1 MASQQKSWSFN
12 QPVLLRKRRQASS
25 LLVWSGVAATAGGVL
40 WMVLAPLQES
50 IAVQGKLQPLGQVR
64 AILAPAPGVVERVLV
79 RDGMVVQAG
88 QLLVQMDLRQARQQ
102 LAASRSVLE
111 RLENENRIYRAALG
125 EQPAAGLTLN
135 QRRALDKQR
144 ELLRERRLASAQELR
159 RASTRVASLE
169 RSLKAS
175 DEIARRYRSLVGS
188 GALSAVALID
198 VQERADQQRSDL
210 LEAQAE
216 LKRVLAVSKAGEAS
230 GELDLRNRFEANLR
244 QIAQLRQQ
252 VDDAQ
257 RVISLSE
264 LRAPV
269 AGVTFDVAVTP
280 GSVLADSAKP
290 LLKVVPQQQLQARVY
305 LPNSAIGFVQ
315 PGQRALVSL
324 DSFPAA
330 DYGRIGAKVVSV
342 GSDALPP
349 DQQREVLG
357 TEVRGLY
364 FPATLQLD
372 RQTLPAG
379 TRSIPLTAGMSLT
392 ADLQLRERR
401 FISLFTAFFDDKLK
415 SLERMR

>member
-1 MASQQKSWSFN
+1 MNGRQSWSFN

-25 LLVWSGVAATAGGVL
+25 LLVWTGVAATAGGVL
-40 WMVLAPLQES
+40 WMVLAPLQET

-64 AILAPAPGVVERVLV
+64 EIRAPAPGVVEQVLV
-79 RDGMVVQAG
+79 RDGAAVQPG
-88 QLLVQMDLRQARQQ
+88 QLLVQLDLRQAREQ
-102 LAASRSVLE
+102 LQASQSVLA

-125 EQPAAGLTLN
+125 EQPAAGLTPN
-135 QRRALDKQR
+135 QRLALQNQK
-144 ELLRERRLASAQELR
+144 ELLQERRAASAQELR
-159 RASTRVASLE
+159 RARTRVASLE

-175 DEIARRYRSLVGS
+175 EEISRRYRSLVGS
-188 GALSAVALID
+188 GAMSAVALID

-216 LKRVLAVSKAGEAS
+216 LRRIEAMAKAGEAS
-230 GELDLRNRFEANLR
+230 GELDLRNRIEANLR
-244 QIAQLRQQ
+244 QIAALRQQ
-252 VDDAQ
+252 EAEAK
-257 RVISLSE
+257 RLISLSQ

-269 AGVTFDVAVTP
+269 AGVAFDVGVTAGAV
-280 GSVLADSAKP
+280 VADSARP

-305 LPNSAIGFVQ
+305 LPNAAIGFVQ
-315 PGQRALVSL
+315 PGQKALISL

-330 DYGRIGAKVVSV
+330 DYGRIAAKVIKV

-349 DQQREVLG
+349 EQQREVLG
-357 TEVRGLY
+357 TEVQGLY
-364 FPATLQLD
+364 YPATLQLE
-372 RQTLPAG
+372 RQSLQAG
-379 TRSIPLTAGMSLT
+379 RRAIPLTAGMSLT

>member
-1 MASQQKSWSFN
+1 VNGRQSWSFN

-25 LLVWSGVAATAGGVL
+25 LLVWTGVAATAGGVL
-40 WMVLAPLQES
+40 WMVLAPLQET

-64 AILAPAPGVVERVLV
+64 EIRTPAPGVVEQVLV
-79 RDGMVVQAG
+79 RDGAAVQPG
-88 QLLVQMDLRQARQQ
+88 QLLVQLDLRQAREQ
-102 LAASRSVLE
+102 LQASQSVLA

-125 EQPAAGLTLN
+125 EQPAAGLTANQRLALLN
-135 QRRALDKQR
+135 QKELLQERRA
-144 ELLRERRLASAQELR
+144 ASTQELR
-159 RASTRVASLE
+159 RARTRVASLE

-175 DEIARRYRSLVGS
+175 EEISRRYRSLVGS
-188 GALSAVALID
+188 GAMSAVALID

-210 LEAQAE
+210 QEAQAE
-216 LKRVLAVSKAGEAS
+216 LRRIEAMAKAGEAS
-230 GELDLRNRFEANLR
+230 GELELRNRIEANLR
-244 QIAQLRQQ
+244 QIAALRQQ
-252 VDDAQ
+252 EADAK
-257 RVISLSE
+257 RLISLSQ

-269 AGVTFDVAVTP
+269 AGVAFDVGVTAGAV
-280 GSVLADSAKP
+280 VADSAKP
-290 LLKVVPQQQLQARVY
+290 LLKVVPQQELLARVY
-305 LPNSAIGFVQ
+305 LPNSAVGFVQ
-315 PGQRALVSL
+315 PGQRALISL

-330 DYGRIGAKVVSV
+330 DYGRIAAKVIKV

-364 FPATLQLD
+364 FPATLQLE
-372 RQTLPAG
+372 RQSLQAG
-379 TRSIPLTAGMSLT
+379 RRAIPLSAGMSLT

>member
-1 MASQQKSWSFN
+1 VAEQQRSWSFN

-25 LLVWSGVAATAGGVL
+25 LLVWSGVAATGAGVL
-40 WMVLAPLQES
+40 WMVVAPLQET

-64 AILAPAPGVVERVLV
+64 VIRAPAPGVVEQVLV
-79 RDGMVVQAG
+79 RDGAEVTPG

-102 LAASRSVLE
+102 LESGRSVLE

-125 EQPAAGLTLN
+125 EEPAAGLTAN
-135 QRRALDKQR
+135 QRLALQKQR
-144 ELLRERRLASAQELR
+144 ELLRGRREASAQELR
-159 RASTRVASLE
+159 RARTREASLE

-175 DEIARRYRSLVGS
+175 EEIARRYRSLVGS
-188 GALSAVALID
+188 GAMSAVSLID

-210 LEAQAE
+210 LEAKAE
-216 LKRVLAVSKAGEAS
+216 LKRIEASGTAGEAS
-230 GELDLRNRFEANLR
+230 AELELRNRIEANLR
-244 QIAQLRQQ
+244 QIAALQQQ
-252 VDDAQ
+252 VSDAQ
-257 RVISLSE
+257 RLISLSQ

-269 AGVTFDVAVTP
+269 AGVAFDVAVTP
-280 GSVLADSAKP
+280 GAVLADSAKP

-305 LPNSAIGFVQ
+305 LPNAAIGFVQ
-315 PGQRALVSL
+315 PGQKALVSL

-330 DYGRIGAKVVSV
+330 DYGRIGAKVLSV

-349 DQQREVLG
+349 DQQLEVLG
-357 TEVRGLY
+357 TDVRGLY

-372 RQTLPAG
+372 RQSLPAG
-379 TRSIPLTAGMSLT
+379 RRSIPLTAGMSLT

>member
-1 MASQQKSWSFN
+1 MAEQQRSWSFN

-25 LLVWSGVAATAGGVL
+25 LLVWSGVAATAGGML
-40 WMVLAPLQES
+40 WMVVAPLQET

-64 AILAPAPGVVERVLV
+64 VIRAPAPGVVEQVLV
-79 RDGMVVQAG
+79 RDGAVVTPG

-102 LAASRSVLE
+102 LESGRSVLE
-111 RLENENRIYRAALG
+111 RLENENQIYRAALG
-125 EQPAAGLTLN
+125 EEPAAGLTAN
-135 QRRALDKQR
+135 QRLALQKQR
-144 ELLRERRLASAQELR
+144 ELLRGRREASAQELR
-159 RASTRVASLE
+159 RARTRVASLE

-175 DEIARRYRSLVGS
+175 EEIARRYRSLVGS
-188 GALSAVALID
+188 GAMSAVALID

-216 LKRVLAVSKAGEAS
+216 LKRIEASGNVGEAS
-230 GELDLRNRFEANLR
+230 AELELRNRIEANLR
-244 QIAQLRQQ
+244 QIAALQQQ
-252 VDDAQ
+252 VSDAQ
-257 RVISLSE
+257 RLISLSQ

-269 AGVTFDVAVTP
+269 AGVAFDVAVTP
-280 GSVLADSAKP
+280 GAVLADSAKP

-305 LPNSAIGFVQ
+305 LPNAAIGFVQ
-315 PGQRALVSL
+315 PGQKALVSL

-330 DYGRIGAKVVSV
+330 DYGRIGAKVLSV

-357 TEVRGLY
+357 TDVRGLY

-379 TRSIPLTAGMSLT
+379 RRSIPLTAGMSLT

>member
-1 MASQQKSWSFN
+1 VAEQQRSWSFN

-25 LLVWSGVAATAGGVL
+25 LLVWSGVAATAGGML
-40 WMVLAPLQES
+40 WMVVAPLQET

-64 AILAPAPGVVERVLV
+64 VIRAPAPGVVEQVLV
-79 RDGMVVQAG
+79 RDGAVVTPG

-102 LAASRSVLE
+102 LESGRSVLE
-111 RLENENRIYRAALG
+111 RLENENQIYRAALG
-125 EQPAAGLTLN
+125 EEPAAGLTAN
-135 QRRALDKQR
+135 QRLALQKQR
-144 ELLRERRLASAQELR
+144 ELLRGRREASAQELR
-159 RASTRVASLE
+159 RARTRVASLE

-175 DEIARRYRSLVGS
+175 EEIARRYRSLVGS
-188 GALSAVALID
+188 GAMSAVALID

-216 LKRVLAVSKAGEAS
+216 LKRIEASGNVGEAS
-230 GELDLRNRFEANLR
+230 AELELRNRIEANLR
-244 QIAQLRQQ
+244 QIAALQQQ
-252 VDDAQ
+252 VSDAQ
-257 RVISLSE
+257 RLISLSQ

-269 AGVTFDVAVTP
+269 AGVAFDVAVTP
-280 GSVLADSAKP
+280 GAVLADSAKP

-305 LPNSAIGFVQ
+305 LPNAAIGFVQ
-315 PGQRALVSL
+315 PGQKALVSL

-330 DYGRIGAKVVSV
+330 DYGRIGAKVLSV

-349 DQQREVLG
+349 DQQLEVLG
-357 TEVRGLY
+357 TDVRGLY

-379 TRSIPLTAGMSLT
+379 RRSIPLTAGMSLT

>member
-1 MASQQKSWSFN
+1 MSGQKSWSFN

-40 WMVLAPLQES
+40 WMVVAPLQET
-50 IAVQGKLQPLGQVR
+50 IAVQGKLQPIGQVR
-64 AILAPAPGVVERVLV
+64 VIRAPAPGVVEQVLV
-79 RDGMVVQAG
+79 RDGAEVTPG

-102 LAASRSVLE
+102 LDSGRSVLE
-111 RLENENRIYRAALG
+111 RLQNENQIYRAALG
-125 EQPAAGLTLN
+125 EEPAAGLTAN
-135 QRRALDKQR
+135 QRLALQKQR
-144 ELLRERRLASAQELR
+144 ELLRGRREASAQELL
-159 RASTRVASLE
+159 RARTRVASLE

-210 LEAQAE
+210 QEAQAE
-216 LKRVLAVSKAGEAS
+216 LKRVEAMGNAGEAS
-230 GELDLRNRFEANLR
+230 GELELRNRIEANLR
-244 QIAQLRQQ
+244 QIAALQQQ
-252 VDDAQ
+252 VSDAK
-257 RVISLSE
+257 RLISLSQ

-269 AGVTFDVAVTP
+269 AGVAFDVAVTP
-280 GSVLADSAKP
+280 GAVLADSAKP

-305 LPNSAIGFVQ
+305 LPNAAIGFVQ
-315 PGQRALVSL
+315 PGQKALVSL

-330 DYGRIGAKVVSV
+330 DYGRIGAKVVAV

-349 DQQREVLG
+349 EQQREVLG

-372 RQTLPAG
+372 RQSLQAG
-379 TRSIPLTAGMSLT
+379 RRSIPLTAGMSLT

>member
-1 MASQQKSWSFN
+1 MAEQQRSWSFN

-25 LLVWSGVAATAGGVL
+25 LLVWSGVAATGAGVL
-40 WMVLAPLQES
+40 WMVVAPLQET

-64 AILAPAPGVVERVLV
+64 VIRAPAPGVVEQVLV
-79 RDGMVVQAG
+79 RDGAEVTPG

-102 LAASRSVLE
+102 LESGRSVLE

-125 EQPAAGLTLN
+125 EEPAAGLTAN
-135 QRRALDKQR
+135 QRLALQKQR
-144 ELLRERRLASAQELR
+144 ELLRGRREASAQELR
-159 RASTRVASLE
+159 RARTREASLE

-175 DEIARRYRSLVGS
+175 EEIARRYRSLVGS
-188 GALSAVALID
+188 GAMSAVSLID

-210 LEAQAE
+210 LEAKAE
-216 LKRVLAVSKAGEAS
+216 LKRIEASGTAGEAS
-230 GELDLRNRFEANLR
+230 AELELRNRIEANLR
-244 QIAQLRQQ
+244 QIAALQQQ
-252 VDDAQ
+252 VSDAQ
-257 RVISLSE
+257 RLISLSQ

-269 AGVTFDVAVTP
+269 AGVAFDVAVTP
-280 GSVLADSAKP
+280 GAVLADSAKP

-305 LPNSAIGFVQ
+305 LPNAAIGFVQ
-315 PGQRALVSL
+315 PGQKALVSL

-330 DYGRIGAKVVSV
+330 DYGRIGAKVLSV

-349 DQQREVLG
+349 DQQLEVLG
-357 TEVRGLY
+357 TDVRGLY

-372 RQTLPAG
+372 RQSLPAG
-379 TRSIPLTAGMSLT
+379 RRSIPLTAGMSLT

>member
-1 MASQQKSWSFN
+1 MAEQQRSWSFN

-40 WMVLAPLQES
+40 WMVVAPLQET
-50 IAVQGKLQPLGQVR
+50 IAVQGKLQPIGQVR
-64 AILAPAPGVVERVLV
+64 VIRAPAPGVVEQVLV
-79 RDGMVVQAG
+79 RDGAEVTPG

-102 LAASRSVLE
+102 LDSGRSVLE
-111 RLENENRIYRAALG
+111 RLQNENRIYQAALG
-125 EQPAAGLTLN
+125 EEPAAGLTAN
-135 QRRALDKQR
+135 QRLALQKQR
-144 ELLRERRLASAQELR
+144 ELLIGRREASAQELL
-159 RASTRVASLE
+159 RARTRVASLE

-210 LEAQAE
+210 QEAQAE
-216 LKRVLAVSKAGEAS
+216 LKRVEAMGNAGEAS
-230 GELDLRNRFEANLR
+230 GELELRNRIEANLR
-244 QIAQLRQQ
+244 QIAALQQQ
-252 VDDAQ
+252 VSDAK
-257 RVISLSE
+257 RLISLSQ

-269 AGVTFDVAVTP
+269 AGVAFDVSVTP
-280 GSVLADSAKP
+280 GAVLADSAKP
-290 LLKVVPQQQLQARVY
+290 ILKVVPQQQLQARVY
-305 LPNSAIGFVQ
+305 LPNAAIGFVQ
-315 PGQRALVSL
+315 PGQKALVSL

-330 DYGRIGAKVVSV
+330 DYGRIGAKVVAV

-349 DQQREVLG
+349 EQQREVLG
-357 TEVRGLY
+357 TEVRGLF

-372 RQTLPAG
+372 RQSLQAG
-379 TRSIPLTAGMSLT
+379 RRSIPLTAGMSLT

>member
-1 MASQQKSWSFN
+1 MAEQQRSWSFN

-40 WMVLAPLQES
+40 WMVVAPLQET
-50 IAVQGKLQPLGQVR
+50 IAVQGKLQPIGQVR
-64 AILAPAPGVVERVLV
+64 VIRAPAPGVVEQVLV
-79 RDGMVVQAG
+79 RDGAEVTPG

-102 LAASRSVLE
+102 LDSGRSVLE
-111 RLENENRIYRAALG
+111 RLQNENRIYQAALG
-125 EQPAAGLTLN
+125 EEPAAGLTAN
-135 QRRALDKQR
+135 QRLALQKQR
-144 ELLRERRLASAQELR
+144 ELLIGRREASAQELL
-159 RASTRVASLE
+159 RARTRVASLE

-216 LKRVLAVSKAGEAS
+216 LKRVEAMGNAGEAS
-230 GELDLRNRFEANLR
+230 GELELRNRIEANLR
-244 QIAQLRQQ
+244 QIAALQQQ
-252 VDDAQ
+252 VSDAK
-257 RVISLSE
+257 RLISLSQ

-269 AGVTFDVAVTP
+269 AGVAFDVAVTP
-280 GSVLADSAKP
+280 GAVLADSAKP

-305 LPNSAIGFVQ
+305 LPNAAIGFVQ
-315 PGQRALVSL
+315 PGQKALVSL

-330 DYGRIGAKVVSV
+330 DYGRIGAKVVAV

-349 DQQREVLG
+349 EQQREVLG

-372 RQTLPAG
+372 RQSLQAG
-379 TRSIPLTAGMSLT
+379 RRSIPLTAGMSLT

>member
-25 LLVWSGVAATAGGVL
+25 ALVWSGVAATAGGLL

-102 LAASRSVLE
+102 LAASRSVLQ

-125 EQPAAGLTLN
+125 EQPATGLTLN
-135 QRRALDKQR
+135 QRQALEKQR
-144 ELLRERRLASAQELR
+144 EVLRERRIAAAQELR
-159 RASTRVASLE
+159 RSSTRVASLE

-230 GELDLRNRFEANLR
+230 GELDLRNRIEANLR

-252 VDDAQ
+252 VQDAQ

-315 PGQRALVSL
+315 PGQKALVSL

-372 RQTLPAG
+372 RQSLPAG
-379 TRSIPLTAGMSLT
+379 RRTIPLTAGMSLT

>member
-1 MASQQKSWSFN
+1 MAEQQRSWSFN

-40 WMVLAPLQES
+40 WMVVAPLQET
-50 IAVQGKLQPLGQVR
+50 IAVQGKLQPIGQVR
-64 AILAPAPGVVERVLV
+64 VIRAPAPGVVEQVLV
-79 RDGMVVQAG
+79 RDGAEVTPG

-102 LAASRSVLE
+102 LDSGRSVLE
-111 RLENENRIYRAALG
+111 RLQNENRIYQAALG
-125 EQPAAGLTLN
+125 EEPAAGLTAN
-135 QRRALDKQR
+135 QRLALQKQR
-144 ELLRERRLASAQELR
+144 ELLIGRREASAQELL
-159 RASTRVASLE
+159 RARTRVASLE

-175 DEIARRYRSLVGS
+175 DEIARRYRLLVGS

-210 LEAQAE
+210 QEAQAE
-216 LKRVLAVSKAGEAS
+216 LKRVEAMGNAGEAS
-230 GELDLRNRFEANLR
+230 GELELRNRIEANLR
-244 QIAQLRQQ
+244 QIAALQQQ
-252 VDDAQ
+252 VSDAK
-257 RVISLSE
+257 RLISLSQ

-269 AGVTFDVAVTP
+269 AGVAFDVAVTP
-280 GSVLADSAKP
+280 GAVLADSAKP

-305 LPNSAIGFVQ
+305 LPNAAIGFVQ
-315 PGQRALVSL
+315 PGQKALVSL

-330 DYGRIGAKVVSV
+330 DYGRIGAKVVAV

-349 DQQREVLG
+349 EQQREVLG

-372 RQTLPAG
+372 RQSLQAG
-379 TRSIPLTAGMSLT
+379 RRSIPLTAGMSLT

>member
-1 MASQQKSWSFN
+1 MAEQQRSWSFN

-40 WMVLAPLQES
+40 WMVVAPLQET
-50 IAVQGKLQPLGQVR
+50 IAVQGKLQPIGQVR
-64 AILAPAPGVVERVLV
+64 VIRAPAPGVVEQVLV
-79 RDGMVVQAG
+79 RDGAEVTPG

-102 LAASRSVLE
+102 LDSGRSVLE
-111 RLENENRIYRAALG
+111 RLQNENRIYQAALG
-125 EQPAAGLTLN
+125 EEPAAGLTAN
-135 QRRALDKQR
+135 QRLALQKQR
-144 ELLRERRLASAQELR
+144 ELLIGRREASAQELL
-159 RASTRVASLE
+159 RARTRVASLE

-216 LKRVLAVSKAGEAS
+216 LKRVEAMGNAGEAS
-230 GELDLRNRFEANLR
+230 GELELRNRIEANLR
-244 QIAQLRQQ
+244 QIAALQQQ
-252 VDDAQ
+252 VSDAK
-257 RVISLSE
+257 RLISLSQ

-269 AGVTFDVAVTP
+269 AGVAFDVAVTP
-280 GSVLADSAKP
+280 GAVLADSAQP
-290 LLKVVPQQQLQARVY
+290 ILKVVPQQQLQARVY
-305 LPNSAIGFVQ
+305 LPNAAIGFVQ
-315 PGQRALVSL
+315 PGQKALVSL

-330 DYGRIGAKVVSV
+330 DYGRIGAKVVAV

-349 DQQREVLG
+349 EQQREVLG

-372 RQTLPAG
+372 RQSLQAG
-379 TRSIPLTAGMSLT
+379 RRSIPLTAGMSLT

>member
-25 LLVWSGVAATAGGVL
+25 LLVWSGVAATAGGLL

-64 AILAPAPGVVERVLV
+64 PILAPAPGVVERVLV

-230 GELDLRNRFEANLR
+230 GELDLRNRIEANLR

>member
-1 MASQQKSWSFN
+1 MAEQQRSWSFN

-40 WMVLAPLQES
+40 WMVVAPLQET
-50 IAVQGKLQPLGQVR
+50 IAVQGKLQPIGQVR
-64 AILAPAPGVVERVLV
+64 VIRAPAPGVVEQVLV
-79 RDGMVVQAG
+79 RDGAEVTPG

-102 LAASRSVLE
+102 LDSGRSVLE
-111 RLENENRIYRAALG
+111 RLQNENRIYQAALG
-125 EQPAAGLTLN
+125 EEPAAGLTAN
-135 QRRALDKQR
+135 QRLALQKQR
-144 ELLRERRLASAQELR
+144 ELLIGRREASAQELL
-159 RASTRVASLE
+159 RARTRVASLE

-216 LKRVLAVSKAGEAS
+216 LKRVEAMGNAGEAS
-230 GELDLRNRFEANLR
+230 GELELRNRIEANLR
-244 QIAQLRQQ
+244 QIAALQQQ
-252 VDDAQ
+252 VSDAK
-257 RVISLSE
+257 RLISLSQ

-269 AGVTFDVAVTP
+269 AGVAFDVAVTP
-280 GSVLADSAKP
+280 GAVLADSAQP

-305 LPNSAIGFVQ
+305 LPNAAIGFVQ
-315 PGQRALVSL
+315 PGQKALVSL

-330 DYGRIGAKVVSV
+330 DYGRIGAKVVAV

-349 DQQREVLG
+349 EQQREVLG

-372 RQTLPAG
+372 RQSLQAG
-379 TRSIPLTAGMSLT
+379 RRSIPLTAGMSLT

-401 FISLFTAFFDDKLK
+401 FISLFTAFFEDKLK

>member
-1 MASQQKSWSFN
+1 VAEQQRSWSFN

-40 WMVLAPLQES
+40 WMVVAPLQET
-50 IAVQGKLQPLGQVR
+50 IAVQGKLQPIGQVR
-64 AILAPAPGVVERVLV
+64 VIRAPAPGVVEQVLV
-79 RDGMVVQAG
+79 RDGAEVTPG

-102 LAASRSVLE
+102 LDSGRSVLE
-111 RLENENRIYRAALG
+111 RLQNENRIYRAALG
-125 EQPAAGLTLN
+125 EEPAAGLTAN
-135 QRRALDKQR
+135 QRLALQKQR
-144 ELLRERRLASAQELR
+144 ELLIGRREASAQELL
-159 RASTRVASLE
+159 RARTRVASLE

-210 LEAQAE
+210 QEAQAE
-216 LKRVLAVSKAGEAS
+216 LKRVEAMGNAGEAS
-230 GELDLRNRFEANLR
+230 GELELRNRIEANLR
-244 QIAQLRQQ
+244 QIAALQQQ
-252 VDDAQ
+252 VSDAK
-257 RVISLSE
+257 RLISLSQ

-269 AGVTFDVAVTP
+269 AGVAFDVSVTP
-280 GSVLADSAKP
+280 GAVLADSAKP
-290 LLKVVPQQQLQARVY
+290 ILKVVPQQQLQARVY
-305 LPNSAIGFVQ
+305 LPNAAIGFVQ
-315 PGQRALVSL
+315 PGQKALVSL

-330 DYGRIGAKVVSV
+330 DYGRIGAKVVAV

-349 DQQREVLG
+349 EQQREVLG

-372 RQTLPAG
+372 RQSLQAG
-379 TRSIPLTAGMSLT
+379 RRSIPLTAGMSLT

>member
-25 LLVWSGVAATAGGVL
+25 LLVWSGVAATAGGLL

-230 GELDLRNRFEANLR
+230 GELDLRNRIEANLR

>member
-1 MASQQKSWSFN
+1 VNGRQSWSFN

-25 LLVWSGVAATAGGVL
+25 LLVWTGVAATAGGVL
-40 WMVLAPLQES
+40 WMVLAPLQET

-64 AILAPAPGVVERVLV
+64 EIRAPAPGMVEQVLV
-79 RDGMVVQAG
+79 REGAAVQPG
-88 QLLVQMDLRQARQQ
+88 QLLVQLDLRQAREQ
-102 LAASRSVLE
+102 LQASQSVLA

-125 EQPAAGLTLN
+125 EQPAAGLTPN
-135 QRRALDKQR
+135 QRLALQSQK
-144 ELLRERRLASAQELR
+144 ELLQERRAASAQELR
-159 RASTRVASLE
+159 RARTRVASLE

-175 DEIARRYRSLVGS
+175 EEISRRYRSLVGS
-188 GALSAVALID
+188 GAMSAVALID

-216 LKRVLAVSKAGEAS
+216 LRRIEAMAKAGEAS
-230 GELDLRNRFEANLR
+230 GELELRNRIEANLR
-244 QIAQLRQQ
+244 QIAALRQQ
-252 VDDAQ
+252 EADAK
-257 RVISLSE
+257 RLISLSQ

-269 AGVTFDVAVTP
+269 AGVAFDVGVTAGAV
-280 GSVLADSAKP
+280 VADSARP

-305 LPNSAIGFVQ
+305 LPNAAIGFVQ
-315 PGQRALVSL
+315 PGQKALISL

-330 DYGRIGAKVVSV
+330 DYGRIAAKVIKV

-349 DQQREVLG
+349 EQQREVLG
-357 TEVRGLY
+357 TEVQGLY
-364 FPATLQLD
+364 YPATLQLE
-372 RQTLPAG
+372 RQSLPAG
-379 TRSIPLTAGMSLT
+379 RRAIPLTAGMSLT

>member
-1 MASQQKSWSFN
+1 MAEQQRSWSFN

-40 WMVLAPLQES
+40 WMVVAPLQET
-50 IAVQGKLQPLGQVR
+50 IAVQGKLQPIGQVR
-64 AILAPAPGVVERVLV
+64 VIRAPAPGVVEQVLV
-79 RDGMVVQAG
+79 RDGAEVTTG

-102 LAASRSVLE
+102 LDSGRSVLE
-111 RLENENRIYRAALG
+111 RLQNENRIYQAALG
-125 EQPAAGLTLN
+125 EEPAAGLTAN
-135 QRRALDKQR
+135 QRLALQKQR
-144 ELLRERRLASAQELR
+144 ELLIGRREASAQELL
-159 RASTRVASLE
+159 RARTRVASLE

-216 LKRVLAVSKAGEAS
+216 LKRVEAMGNAGEAS
-230 GELDLRNRFEANLR
+230 GELELRNRIEANLR
-244 QIAQLRQQ
+244 QIAALQQQ
-252 VDDAQ
+252 VSDAK
-257 RVISLSE
+257 RLISLSQ

-269 AGVTFDVAVTP
+269 AGVAFDVAVTP
-280 GSVLADSAKP
+280 GAVLADSAKP

-305 LPNSAIGFVQ
+305 LPNAAIGFVQ
-315 PGQRALVSL
+315 PGQKALVSL

-330 DYGRIGAKVVSV
+330 DYGRIGAKVVAV

-349 DQQREVLG
+349 EQQREVLG

-372 RQTLPAG
+372 RQSLQAG
-379 TRSIPLTAGMSLT
+379 RRSIPLTAGMSLT

>member
-1 MASQQKSWSFN
+1 MTGQKSWSFN

-25 LLVWSGVAATAGGVL
+25 LLVWTGVAATAGGVL
-40 WMVLAPLQES
+40 WMVLAPLQET

-64 AILAPAPGVVERVLV
+64 SIRAPAPGVVERVLV
-79 RDGMVVQAG
+79 RDGAVVQAG
-88 QLLVQMDLRQARQQ
+88 QLLVELDLRQAREQ
-102 LAASRSVLE
+102 LQASRSVLE
-111 RLENENRIYRAALG
+111 RLENENRIQRAALG
-125 EQPAAGLTLN
+125 EQPAAGLTAN
-135 QRRALDKQR
+135 QRLALNKQQ
-144 ELLRERRLASAQELR
+144 ELLREKRAAAAQELR
-159 RASTRVASLE
+159 RARTRVASLE

-198 VQERADQQRSDL
+198 MQERADQQRSDL

-216 LKRVLAVSKAGEAS
+216 LRRIEAMTKAGDAS
-230 GELDLRNRFEANLR
+230 GELELRNRIEANLR

-252 VDDAQ
+252 VADAQ
-257 RVISLSE
+257 RLISLSQ

-269 AGVTFDVAVTP
+269 DGVAFDVGVTP
-280 GSVLADSAKP
+280 GAVVADIARP
-290 LLKVVPQQQLQARVY
+290 VLKVVPQQQLQARVY
-305 LPNSAIGFVQ
+305 LPNAAIGFVQ
-315 PGQRALVSL
+315 PGQKALISL
-324 DSFPAA
+324 DAFPAA
-330 DYGRIGAKVVSV
+330 DYGRVGAKVLSV

-349 DQQREVLG
+349 EQQREVLG

-364 FPATLQLD
+364 YPATLQLE
-372 RQTLPAG
+372 RQSLQAG
-379 TRSIPLTAGMSLT
+379 RRSIPLTAGMSLT

>member
-1 MASQQKSWSFN
+1 MNGRQSWSFN

-25 LLVWSGVAATAGGVL
+25 LLVWTGVAATAGGVL
-40 WMVLAPLQES
+40 WMVLAPLQET

-64 AILAPAPGVVERVLV
+64 EIRAPAPGVVEQVLV
-79 RDGMVVQAG
+79 RDGAAVQPG
-88 QLLVQMDLRQARQQ
+88 QLLVQLDLRQAREQ
-102 LAASRSVLE
+102 LQASQSVLA

-125 EQPAAGLTLN
+125 EQPAAGLTPN
-135 QRRALDKQR
+135 QRLALQNQK
-144 ELLRERRLASAQELR
+144 ELLQERRAASAQELR
-159 RASTRVASLE
+159 RARTRVASLE

-175 DEIARRYRSLVGS
+175 EEISRRYRSLVGS
-188 GALSAVALID
+188 GAMSAVALID

-216 LKRVLAVSKAGEAS
+216 LRRIEAMAKAGEAS
-230 GELDLRNRFEANLR
+230 GELDLRNRIEANLR
-244 QIAQLRQQ
+244 QIAALRQQ
-252 VDDAQ
+252 EADAK
-257 RVISLSE
+257 RLISLSQ

-269 AGVTFDVAVTP
+269 AGVAFDVGVTAGAV
-280 GSVLADSAKP
+280 VADSARP

-305 LPNSAIGFVQ
+305 LPNAAIGFVQ
-315 PGQRALVSL
+315 PGQKALISL

-330 DYGRIGAKVVSV
+330 DYGRIAAKVIKV

-349 DQQREVLG
+349 EQQREVLG
-357 TEVRGLY
+357 TEVQGLY
-364 FPATLQLD
+364 YPATLQLE
-372 RQTLPAG
+372 RQSLQAG
-379 TRSIPLTAGMSLT
+379 RRAIPLTAGMSLT

>member
-1 MASQQKSWSFN
+1 
-12 QPVLLRKRRQASS
+12 
-25 LLVWSGVAATAGGVL
+25 
-40 WMVLAPLQES
+40 MVVAPLQET
-50 IAVQGKLQPLGQVR
+50 IAVQGKLQPIGQVR
-64 AILAPAPGVVERVLV
+64 VIRAPAPGVVEQVLV
-79 RDGMVVQAG
+79 RDGAEVTPG

-102 LAASRSVLE
+102 LDSGRSVLE
-111 RLENENRIYRAALG
+111 RLQNENRIYRAALG
-125 EQPAAGLTLN
+125 EEPAAGLTAN
-135 QRRALDKQR
+135 QRLALQKQR
-144 ELLRERRLASAQELR
+144 ELLIGRREASAQELL
-159 RASTRVASLE
+159 RARTRVASLE

-210 LEAQAE
+210 QEAQAE
-216 LKRVLAVSKAGEAS
+216 LKRVEAMGNAGEAS
-230 GELDLRNRFEANLR
+230 GELELRNRIEANLR
-244 QIAQLRQQ
+244 QIAALQQQ
-252 VDDAQ
+252 VSDAK
-257 RVISLSE
+257 RLISLSQ

-269 AGVTFDVAVTP
+269 AGVAFDVAVTP
-280 GSVLADSAKP
+280 GAVLADSAQP
-290 LLKVVPQQQLQARVY
+290 ILKVVPQQQLQARVY
-305 LPNSAIGFVQ
+305 LPNAAIGFVQ
-315 PGQRALVSL
+315 PGQKALVSL

-330 DYGRIGAKVVSV
+330 DYGRIGAKVVAV

-349 DQQREVLG
+349 EQQLEVLG

-372 RQTLPAG
+372 RQSLQAG
-379 TRSIPLTAGMSLT
+379 RRSIPLTAGMSLT